1 MIQLRLLP
9 LNGHIWKQ
17 YTMFLGARRARAP
30 LMQPDGVF
38 VGLPDQTLIAGVLLY
53 PTGGEYVFAENM
65 TTNPMVPL
73 KVRHRAVYE
82 VIDGVV
88 RYCAIRGK
96 HPMLHIRHKSLA
108 KMLNRYGFVAQP
120 TVVMTLYPAPIV
132 AQIDDAPAAMGG
144 SAEASRDIETN
155 RDPSMPTVSKGYGSS
170 KRRKA

>member
-17 YTMFLGARRARAP
+17 YTMFLGARRARLP

-38 VGLPDQTLIAGVLLY
+38 VGLSDQTLIAGVLLY
-53 PTGGEYVFAENM
+53 PTAGEYVFAESM
-65 TTNPMVPL
+65 TTNPMAPL

-96 HPMLHIRHKSLA
+96 YPMLHIRHRSIA
-108 KMLNRYGFVAQP
+108 KMLTRYGFVAQP
-120 TVVMTLYPAPIV
+120 TVVMSLVPAPIV
-132 AQIDDAPAAMGG
+132 ATMKDDAPAAEGG
-144 SAEASRDIETN
+144 PAEASGDVETSLRDRSVAN
-155 RDPSMPTVSKGYGSS
+155 QRNQS
-170 KRRKA
+170 KRRKP